1 MATAGGAGGD
11 CGGSA
16 GVGDD
21 GPPVGDICGSSN
33 PSWPSDTSSPSQS
46 PQHCLEYAAARSWAR
61 AVKENPTKSHW
72 IALSFAAFSEFPL
85 PSSCRSILGLGLGFL
100 ALLIG
105 ALLIVVNRVAS

>member
-33 PSWPSDTSSPSQS
+33 PSWPSDMSSPSKS

-61 AVKENPTKSHW
+61 AVKENPSESHR
-72 IALSFAAFSEFPL
+72 IASSF
-85 PSSCRSILGLGLGFL
+85 GG
-100 ALLIG
+100 
-105 ALLIVVNRVAS
+105 V